1 MTRRC
6 TPAGAPSRAC
16 AVSTLSRMAIDRRTK
31 IVATLGPA
39 SDSRERLRALIEAG
53 VDAVRFN
60 LSHGTHEEHSQRA
73 WLVREIAAEVGR
85 PVALIADLQGPKLR
99 IGELAE
105 PVVLHTGDQIRVCA
119 EEAATDGELPIA
131 PAVIGDVLEPGHEV
145 LIDDG
150 LVRLRVDEVEGGRAT
165 CAVVVGGLVSS
176 HKGVNLPGVPVPI
189 PSLTRKDVAD
199 LDWAVE
205 TGVDFV
211 ALSFIRSPADV
222 RDLRALLTQ
231 AGSHAHV
238 IAKIEKAEAVDV
250 LDDVLAETDAVMV
263 ARGDLGVEIGPALVP
278 LVQKRI
284 IHKALERGK
293 PVITATQMLETMV
306 HSPEPTRAEASDV
319 ANAILDGTSAV
330 MLSGETAVGEYP
342 VEAVAYMDRIARA
355 VEPSLDYR
363 HELPEAHENPTI
375 GQAMSNA
382 ACDIAEALQAKAILV
397 PTFTGRTANAVARLR
412 PRRPIVALTHVDW
425 AMRQLALEWGV
436 TPLLISETA
445 RRRGALAPRG
455 RGGARRRHRRERR
468 QRRDHRGNRRQH
480 PRHDERHQGRRRPVA
495 GRRTA
500 RPAGELGLDGCEEE
514 APPAHRWT
522 DRPALVRAGRAR
534 ARRAPLLPAA
544 ARLLRRP
551 LAAERPSSR
560 PCGSCRGSRPRSRSG
575 CGTRRRTPLSP
586 PRRGRS
592 ATSAPASTSSSSR
605 TSRSGGAGSMG
616 SHAARRG
623 HRR

>member
-1 MTRRC
+1 
-6 TPAGAPSRAC
+6 
-16 AVSTLSRMAIDRRTK
+16 MAIGRRTK

-39 SDSRERLRALIEAG
+39 SESRERLRALIEAG

-60 LSHGTHEEHSQRA
+60 LSHGTHDGHSQRA

-105 PVVLHTGDQIRVCA
+105 PVVLHTGAEILVCA

-150 LVRLRVDEVEGGRAT
+150 RVRLRVDDVAGGRAT

-189 PSLTRKDVAD
+189 PSLTRKDLAD
-199 LDWAVE
+199 LEWALE

-222 RDLRALLTQ
+222 RDLRALLEQ
-231 AGSHAHV
+231 AGSRAHV

-250 LDDVLAETDAVMV
+250 LDEILAETDAVMV

-284 IHKALERGK
+284 IHRALERGK

-382 ACDIAEALQAKAILV
+382 ACDLAEALQSKAILV
-397 PTFTGRTANAVARLR
+397 PTFTGHTANAVARLR
-412 PRRPIVALTHVDW
+412 PRRPVVALTHVDW

-436 TPLLISETA
+436 TPLLISETSDV
-445 RRRGALAPRG
+445 
-455 RGGARRRHRRERR
+455 E
-468 QRRDHRGNRRQH
+468 
-480 PRHDERHQGRRRPVA
+480 
-495 GRRTA
+495 
-500 RPAGELGLDGCEEE
+500 EL
-514 APPAHRWT
+514 W
-522 DRPALVRAGRAR
+522 
-534 ARRAPLLPAA
+534 RRAVEA
-544 ARLLRRP
+544 
-551 LAAERPSSR
+551 SR
-560 PCGSCRGSRPRSRSG
+560 DAGIVETGDSVVITAGTAVNIPGS
-575 CGTRRRTPLSP
+575 TNVIKVELVQ
-586 PRRGRS
+586 
-592 ATSAPASTSSSSR
+592 
-605 TSRSGGAGSMG
+605 
-616 SHAARRG
+616 
-623 HRR
+623 

>member
-1 MTRRC
+1 VTVRC
-6 TPAGAPSRAC
+6 TPGGARFPASP
-16 AVSTLSRMAIDRRTK
+16 VSTLSGMTIDRRTK

-39 SDSRERLRALIEAG
+39 SDSRERLRALISAGVSAG

-60 LSHGTHEEHSQRA
+60 LSHGTHEEHSERA

-99 IGELAE
+99 IGDLDE
-105 PVVLHTGDQIRVCA
+105 PVVLHTGDKITVCA
-119 EEAATDGELPIA
+119 EEAASDSELPIA
-131 PAVIGDVLEPGHEV
+131 PAVIGDVLKPGHEV

-150 LVRLRVDEVEGGRAT
+150 LVRLRVDEVDGGRAS
-165 CAVVVGGLVSS
+165 CAVVVGGQVSS

-199 LDWAVE
+199 IEWAVE

-211 ALSFIRSPADV
+211 ALSFVRSPADV
-222 RDLRALLTQ
+222 RDLRALLEQ

-250 LDDVLAETDAVMV
+250 LDDILEETDVVMV

-330 MLSGETAVGEYP
+330 MLSGETAVGDYP
-342 VEAVAYMDRIARA
+342 AEAVAYMDRIARA

-363 HELPEAHENPTI
+363 HELPEATENPSI
-375 GQAMSNA
+375 GLAMSNA
-382 ACDIAEALQAKAILV
+382 ACDLAEALQAKAILV

-436 TPLLISETA
+436 TPVLISETSDV
-445 RRRGALAPRG
+445 
-455 RGGARRRHRRERR
+455 E
-468 QRRDHRGNRRQH
+468 
-480 PRHDERHQGRRRPVA
+480 
-495 GRRTA
+495 
-500 RPAGELGLDGCEEE
+500 EL
-514 APPAHRWT
+514 W
-522 DRPALVRAGRAR
+522 
-534 ARRAPLLPAA
+534 RRAVEA
-544 ARLLRRP
+544 ARDAGIVEIGDP
-551 LAAERPSSR
+551 VVITAGTAVNIP
-560 PCGSCRGSRPRSRSG
+560 GS
-575 CGTRRRTPLSP
+575 TNVIKVDVV
-586 PRRGRS
+586 
-592 ATSAPASTSSSSR
+592 A
-605 TSRSGGAGSMG
+605 
-616 SHAARRG
+616 
-623 HRR
+623 